1 VEMKQP
7 QHEDELD
14 ARLSEM
20 FRSAGR
26 LEPPAGF
33 AERTMKAVRVEP
45 LPAGRR
51 ALRHPWRAPA
61 GWTMLAGAAAVIV
74 YGVVLNEAV
83 AARMLA
89 SVLSLTLQAG
99 AQLVR
104 YLVAVF
110 AMTEF
115 FATVGSAV
123 SRAAATR
130 EGTTTLMSTAVVAG
144 TSLLALQRLLF
155 SKGEESQWQEL
166 S

>member
-1 VEMKQP
+1 MEMKRP

-20 FRSAGR
+20 FRSAGP
-26 LEPPAGF
+26 LEPSAEF
-33 AERTMKAVRVEP
+33 AARTIQAVRVAP

-51 ALRHPWRAPA
+51 ALRHPWIAPV
-61 GWTMLAGAAAVIV
+61 GWTMLVGAAAVIV
-74 YGVVLNEAV
+74 YGVLLNEAV
-83 AARMLA
+83 AAKMLA
-89 SVLSLTLQAG
+89 SVVGVTLQSG

-110 AMTEF
+110 AMTEL
-115 FATVGSAV
+115 FATVGNAV

-130 EGTTTLMSTAVVAG
+130 EGTTTLMMTAAVAG
-144 TSLLALQRLLF
+144 SSLLALQRLLF

>member
-1 VEMKQP
+1 MKQP

-20 FRSAGR
+20 FRSVGP
-26 LEPPAGF
+26 LEPTAGF
-33 AERTMKAVRVEP
+33 AARTVQAVRVEP

-51 ALRHPWRAPA
+51 ALRHPWSGPVR
-61 GWTMLAGAAAVIV
+61 WTMLAAAAALIV
-74 YGVVLNEAV
+74 YGGVLNEAI
-83 AARMLA
+83 AAKMLA
-89 SVLSLTLQAG
+89 SVLAFTLQAG

-104 YLVAVF
+104 YLVAVL

-130 EGTTTLMSTAVVAG
+130 EGTTTLMLTAAVAG
-144 TSLLALQRLLF
+144 SSLLALQRLLS

>member
-1 VEMKQP
+1 MKRP
-7 QHEDELD
+7 HDEDELD
-14 ARLSEM
+14 AKLSEM

-51 ALRHPWRAPA
+51 ALRHPWIAPA
-61 GWTMLAGAAAVIV
+61 GWTMLVGAAAVIV
-74 YGVVLNEAV
+74 YGVVLNEAI

-89 SVLSLTLQAG
+89 SVLSVTLQAG

-110 AMTEF
+110 AMTEI
-115 FATVGSAV
+115 FATVGNAV

-130 EGTTTLMSTAVVAG
+130 EGTTTLMLTAVVAG

-155 SKGEESQWQEL
+155 SDGEVSQWQEL

>member
-1 VEMKQP
+1 MKRP
-7 QHEDELD
+7 HNEDELD
-14 ARLSEM
+14 AKLSEM

-51 ALRHPWRAPA
+51 VLRHPWRAPV
-61 GWTMLAGAAAVIV
+61 GWTILIAAIAVIV
-74 YGVVLNEAV
+74 YGVLLNEAV
-83 AARMLA
+83 AAKMLA
-89 SVLSLTLQAG
+89 SVVGVTLQSG

-110 AMTEF
+110 AMTEL
-115 FATVGSAV
+115 FATVGNAV

-130 EGTTTLMSTAVVAG
+130 EGTTTLMMTAAVAG
-144 TSLLALQRLLF
+144 SSLLALQRLLF

>member
-1 VEMKQP
+1 MKRP
-7 QHEDELD
+7 QHDDELD

-20 FRSAGR
+20 FRSAGP
-26 LEPPAGF
+26 LEPLAGF
-33 AERTMKAVRVEP
+33 AARTMQAVRVEP

-51 ALRHPWRAPA
+51 GLRHPWSARV
-61 GWTMLAGAAAVIV
+61 GRTMAVGAAAVLV

-89 SVLSLTLQAG
+89 SVLSVTLQAG

-110 AMTEF
+110 AMTEL
-115 FATVGSAV
+115 FATVGNAV

-130 EGTTTLMSTAVVAG
+130 EGTTTLMMTAAVAG
-144 TSLLALQRLLF
+144 SSLLALQRLLF

>member
-1 VEMKQP
+1 MEMKRP

-14 ARLSEM
+14 TRLSEM
-20 FRSAGR
+20 FRSAGP
-26 LEPPAGF
+26 LEPASGF
-33 AERTMKAVRVEP
+33 AARTMQAVRVAP

-51 ALRHPWRAPA
+51 ALRHPWTAPLA
-61 GWTMLAGAAAVIV
+61 WTMVAAAAAVIV
-74 YGVVLNEAV
+74 YGVVLNEAI

-89 SVLSLTLQAG
+89 SVFGVTLQAG

-110 AMTEF
+110 TMTEL
-115 FATVGSAV
+115 FATVGDAV

-130 EGTTTLMSTAVVAG
+130 EGTTTLMLTAVVAG
-144 TSLLALQRLLF
+144 SSLLALQRLLF

>member
-1 VEMKQP
+1 MEMKRP

-14 ARLSEM
+14 AMLSEM
-20 FRSAGR
+20 FRSTAP
-26 LEPPAGF
+26 LEPSAGF
-33 AERTMKAVRVEP
+33 AARTMQAVRVEP

-51 ALRHPWRAPA
+51 ALRHPWSAA
-61 GWTMLAGAAAVIV
+61 TGWTMLVGAAAVIV
-74 YGVVLNEAV
+74 YGVVLNEAI
-83 AARMLA
+83 AARMFA
-89 SVLSLTLQAG
+89 SVLSVAFQAG

-110 AMTEF
+110 AMTEL
-115 FATVGSAV
+115 FATVGNAV

-130 EGTTTLMSTAVVAG
+130 EGTTTLMLTAVVAG

-155 SKGEESQWQEL
+155 SKEEESQWQEL

>member
-1 VEMKQP
+1 MKRP

-20 FRSAGR
+20 FRSAGP
-26 LEPPAGF
+26 LEPSAGF
-33 AERTMKAVRVEP
+33 TARTMEAVRVEP

-51 ALRHPWRAPA
+51 ALRHPWSAPV
-61 GWTMLAGAAAVIV
+61 GWMMLVGTAAVIV
-74 YGVVLNEAV
+74 CGVVANEAI

-89 SVLSLTLQAG
+89 SALAFTLHAG

-110 AMTEF
+110 AMTEL
-115 FATVGSAV
+115 FATVGNAV

-130 EGTTTLMSTAVVAG
+130 EGTTTLMLTAAVAG
-144 TSLLALQRLLF
+144 SSLLALQRLLF
-155 SKGEESQWQEL
+155 SKGEESQWQEV

>member
-1 VEMKQP
+1 VEIRRP

-14 ARLSEM
+14 AKLSEM
-20 FRSAGR
+20 FRSAGP

-33 AERTMKAVRVEP
+33 AARTMQAVRVAP

-51 ALRHPWRAPA
+51 AFRQPWSRLV
-61 GWTMLAGAAAVIV
+61 GWTMFVAAAAAIV
-74 YGVVLNEAV
+74 YGLVLNEAL
-83 AARMLA
+83 AARTLA
-89 SVLSLTLQAG
+89 SVLALTLHAS

-110 AMTEF
+110 AMTDL
-115 FATVGSAV
+115 FATVGNAV

-130 EGTTTLMSTAVVAG
+130 EGTTTLMLTAVVAG

>member
-1 VEMKQP
+1 MEMKRP

-14 ARLSEM
+14 ARLTEM
-20 FRSAGR
+20 FRSAGP
-26 LEPPAGF
+26 LEPSAGF
-33 AERTMKAVRVEP
+33 AARTMQAVRVEP

-51 ALRHPWRAPA
+51 ALRHPWSAVV
-61 GWTMLAGAAAVIV
+61 GWTILVAAIAAIV
-74 YGVVLNEAV
+74 YAVLLNEAV
-83 AARMLA
+83 AAKMLA
-89 SVLSLTLQAG
+89 SVVGVTLQSG

-110 AMTEF
+110 AMTEL
-115 FATVGSAV
+115 FATVGNAV

-130 EGTTTLMSTAVVAG
+130 EGTTTLMLTAAVAG
-144 TSLLALQRLLF
+144 SSLLALQRLLF

>member
-1 VEMKQP
+1 VELKRP

-20 FRSAGR
+20 FRSAGP

-33 AERTMKAVRVEP
+33 AARTMQAVRVEP

-51 ALRHPWRAPA
+51 AFRHQWSGPV
-61 GWTMLAGAAAVIV
+61 GWTMLVGAAAVIA
-74 YGVVLNEAV
+74 YGVVLNEAI

-89 SVLSLTLQAG
+89 SVLGVTLQAG

-110 AMTEF
+110 AMTEL
-115 FATVGSAV
+115 FATVGNAV
-123 SRAAATR
+123 SRAASTR
-130 EGTTTLMSTAVVAG
+130 EGTTTLMLTAVVAG